1 MNKFDDIETI
11 NNNPSI
17 NFDEIFKK
25 TENTNEKVNKI
36 KNIKLSKG
44 NILNIDIKKI
54 KMNQRFKRLY
64 DNK

>member
-11 NNNPSI
+11 NNNASI

-25 TENTNEKVNKI
+25 TENNNEKVNKI